1 MERIQS
7 LINIWFWSSSSRQV
21 GFNLYLKKMSSINVY
36 NKVPQPIILDNYERV
51 AKNSETDQNYP
62 YGPNT
67 LKMLKSCTRLFDDL
81 QKVENKNL
89 ELTIP
94 FPSVFLSPEMENKIN
109 TQKRYGKDFYS
120 AFGFSKEFKSAV
132 SYIKKQNLLSVDENK
147 TSDEKPSDEELYPL
161 SEDIKKK
168 YESLH
173 APLFNFEMNQE
184 VKESTGVIKKDEGEK
199 SKLETRYDDDDEF
212 LCDTMSGYWR
222 LLSGFDEFKISPP
235 NFDAYAEGKKHWLE
249 TKPIP
254 PQILDES
261 INKCLN
267 WMNKYFKD

>member
-7 LINIWFWSSSSRQV
+7 LINIWFWFGSRQ
-21 GFNLYLKKMSSINVY
+21 
-36 NKVPQPIILDNYERV
+36 E
-51 AKNSETDQNYP
+51 
-62 YGPNT
+62 
-67 LKMLKSCTRLFDDL
+67 LFDDL

-89 ELTIP
+89 ELPIP
-94 FPSVFLSPEMENKIN
+94 FPYVFLSPEMENKMN
-109 TQKRYGKDFYS
+109 TEKRYGKDFYS

-132 SYIKKQNLLSVDENK
+132 NYIKKQNLLSVDENK

-173 APLFNFEMNQE
+173 APLFNFEMDQE
-184 VKESTGVIKKDEGEK
+184 VKESTGVIKKDEEEK

-254 PQILDES
+254 PQVLDES